1 MKKPGQIYNTGFAHI
16 MNESSFPSGRHYLIF
31 ISQCA

>member
-16 MNESSFPSGRHYLIF
+16 MNGNSFNCVIETTHHT
-31 ISQCA
+31 AA

>member
-16 MNESSFPSGRHYLIF
+16 MNGNSFPCGRYYLIF
-31 ISQCA
+31 ISLRA